1 MTDTL
6 GSTDLDTSLNL
17 IEGECGVQERIVST
31 EPCNKESKA
40 KEGPSLDKRRTNLG
54 RSKNSIKLS
63 GPVFLFFLPDGK

>member
-17 IEGECGVQERIVST
+17 IEGECGVQERIFST

-40 KEGPSLDKRRTNLG
+40 KEGPSLE
-54 RSKNSIKLS
+54 
-63 GPVFLFFLPDGK
+63 